1 MRISDWSS
9 DVCSSDLLVRQIG
22 DERFL
27 HPEHGVGVEIGAF
40 GREDMGGQAF
50 EAFLSDHEVNMR
62 GTIGVPFRRREHL
75 AHRAVVRDGIVR
87 RNDGPEAEA
96 PFLVGPEPRTKRC
109 IVAVRRSEEHTS
121 ELQSLLRISY
131 AVFCL
136 KKKKNR
142 NKA

>member
-1 MRISDWSS
+1 
-9 DVCSSDLLVRQIG
+9 
-22 DERFL
+22 
-27 HPEHGVGVEIGAF
+27 
-40 GREDMGGQAF
+40 MGGQAF

-109 IVAVRRSEEHTS
+109 IVAVRHLHVVIAIAVGLPYIDKGIGQRLTGRSEEHTS
-121 ELQSLLRISY
+121 ELQSLMRISY

-136 KKKKNR
+136 KKK
-142 NKA
+142 